1 MKSSSLALFGAAYSV
16 GPFMLAACG
25 SDAAFVETQSL
36 EAGAAKPATEG
47 VGTARD
53 VGSADAQAAKSSA
66 IVPAGDPLVNSVTQ
80 AAAAPVLASSSDS
93 ASASASDSATA
104 SFAPPSAEPAVEAEN
119 PADPAPSNP
128 PAPGSDDGSGTVSGG
143 GRQGSVPE
151 DVKAPPADSV
161 SMNVKF
167 SQLRGDA
174 SYTNCL
180 DVSMNNGE
188 NVKMGC
194 NKDGTLQKDV
204 AVKASPAPFCN
215 MISLKFMS
223 QGNVL
228 VDSRSRTNMDRIRI
242 VKVSDTVLEIGL
254 EDSTD
259 ADYNDYFVRIDT
271 PASMK
276 YFVQGT
282 DVTNCD

>member
-1 MKSSSLALFGAAYSV
+1 MKARRLALFGAAYSV
-16 GPFMLAACG
+16 IPFMLAACG
-25 SDAAFVETQSL
+25 SDTAFVETQSL

-47 VGTARD
+47 VGATVD
-53 VGSADAQAAKSSA
+53 VGSADARSTKSSA
-66 IVPAGDPLVNSVTQ
+66 IAPAGDPLVNSVTQ
-80 AAAAPVLASSSDS
+80 ASAAPI
-93 ASASASDSATA
+93 
-104 SFAPPSAEPAVEAEN
+104 APAPAEPVVEAEK
-119 PADPAPSNP
+119 PTDPAPSIP
-128 PAPGSDDGSGTVSGG
+128 PAPGSDVGSGGGG
-143 GRQGSVPE
+143 GRQGGVPE
-151 DVKAPPADSV
+151 DVTAPPANSV

-180 DVSMNNGE
+180 DVSMNSGE

-215 MISLKFMS
+215 MISLKFKS

-271 PASMK
+271 PVSMK
-276 YFVQGT
+276 YFIQGT

>member
-1 MKSSSLALFGAAYSV
+1 MKARRLALFGAAYSV
-16 GPFMLAACG
+16 IPFMLAACG

-47 VGTARD
+47 VGATVD
-53 VGSADAQAAKSSA
+53 VGSADAGSAKPSA
-66 IVPAGDPLVNSVTQ
+66 IVSAGDPNVNSVTQ
-80 AAAAPVLASSSDS
+80 AAAAPDTSSSSDS
-93 ASASASDSATA
+93 ATA
-104 SFAPPSAEPAVEAEN
+104 PIAPPSAEPVVDAEK
-119 PADPAPSNP
+119 PAGQIAEKPTDSAPSNP
-128 PAPGSDDGSGTVSGG
+128 PAPGSDGGSSSGG
-143 GRQGSVPE
+143 GRQGGVPE
-151 DVKAPPADSV
+151 DVNAPPANSV

-174 SYTNCL
+174 SFTNCL
-180 DVSMNNGE
+180 DVSMNSGE

-215 MISLKFMS
+215 MISLKFKS

-242 VKVSDTVLEIGL
+242 VKVSDTMLELGL

-259 ADYNDYFVRIDT
+259 WDYNDYIVRIET

-276 YFVQGT
+276 YFIQGT